1 MPTDGCKEG
10 LELAAIDGREDGL
23 ELTVIVGRED
33 GSELALI
40 DGRGVGASEIN
51 RSGHQDLQ
59 EQGHRLMSSLTSSSE

>member
-40 DGRGVGASEIN
+40 DGRGVGASEMKRPSHTN
-51 RSGHQDLQ
+51 LQ